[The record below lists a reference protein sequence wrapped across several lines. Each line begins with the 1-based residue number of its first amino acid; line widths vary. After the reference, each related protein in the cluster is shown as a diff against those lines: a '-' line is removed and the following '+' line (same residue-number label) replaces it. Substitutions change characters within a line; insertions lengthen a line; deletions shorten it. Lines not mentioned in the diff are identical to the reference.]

1 MNKYDFFYLLFFL
14 ARPCL
19 PAYFS
24 KLLLCS
30 VFFFNPGQQY
40 SKSLEKLLVVIPL
53 FAASCNI
60 SGSELP
66 AESDAWPALLHAWTE
81 TRVEPTPAPGG
92 LVTNLGGT
100 GPFVSHGG
108 SSES

>member
-1 MNKYDFFYLLFFL
+1 MFK
-14 ARPCL
+14 
-19 PAYFS
+19 
-24 KLLLCS
+24 
-30 VFFFNPGQQY
+30 
-40 SKSLEKLLVVIPL
+40 KSRETQNIAVSPL
-53 FAASCNI
+53 FSASCNI

-66 AESDAWPALLHAWTE
+66 AESDAWPALLHTWTK

-108 SSES
+108 SSEL

>member
-1 MNKYDFFYLLFFL
+1 MFCFFL
-14 ARPCL
+14 
-19 PAYFS
+19 
-24 KLLLCS
+24 
-30 VFFFNPGQQY
+30 NPGQQVFK
-40 SKSLEKLLVVIPL
+40 KSRETQDLVVIPL
-53 FAASCNI
+53 FSASCNI
-60 SGSELP
+60 SGLELP

-100 GPFVSHGG
+100 GPFVSHSG